1 MTDDLE
7 SEHHRLRKRR
17 FRRKI
22 IYWLVVIA
30 IMTPLVIFTSGKFV
44 NLMNII
50 KPGGG
55 QPESSIQFLAPPKN

>member
-1 MTDDLE
+1 MTGDLE
-7 SEHHRLRKRR
+7 SEHHQLRKRR

-30 IMTPLVIFTSGKFV
+30 ILTPLIIFTSGKFV

-50 KPGGG
+50 KPSG
-55 QPESSIQFLAPPKN
+55 QSESSIQFLSPPD